1 MSDILVYNKSSR
13 KFGVI
18 EGDQLSFSI
27 LKASY
32 VYDIKE
38 FSLLLSQRPYKLVFI
53 VCDEAIEPDTI
64 RFIKACKN
72 VSFQRDASLFVFF
85 FQQNYSGVRQALLAG
100 ACQIYLDPVP
110 WRRIREDML
119 RALNPDET
127 GRTFRRSSPSEQLLR
142 RYRFTEDWE
151 RSIVDRNS
159 LGGPW
164 KAMLVFQWEK
174 K

>member
-1 MSDILVYNKSSR
+1 MSDILVYNESSR
-13 KFGVI
+13 KFGAI

-127 GRTFRRSSPSEQLLR
+127 GRPFARSSPIRATAATVQVYGRLGEVNCRSK
-142 RYRFTEDWE
+142 FTRWTVESDVSFPE
-151 RSIVDRNS
+151 
-159 LGGPW
+159 G
-164 KAMLVFQWEK
+164 
-174 K
+174 